1 MADTKITIT
10 YCNSWGY
17 RPRAVRAA
25 AALKDELELDSELK
39 PGPSGSFEVSV
50 NGKTVVR
57 KQTLAFPT
65 EKEIV
70 DAVSQAL
77 GPW

>member
-1 MADTKITIT
+1 
-10 YCNSWGY
+10 
-17 RPRAVRAA
+17 
-25 AALKDELELDSELK
+25 
-39 PGPSGSFEVSV
+39 V

-70 DAVSQAL
+70 DAVSRQI
-77 GPW
+77 GR

>member
-1 MADTKITIT
+1 
-10 YCNSWGY
+10 
-17 RPRAVRAA
+17 
-25 AALKDELELDSELK
+25 
-39 PGPSGSFEVSV
+39 V

-77 GPW
+77 GP